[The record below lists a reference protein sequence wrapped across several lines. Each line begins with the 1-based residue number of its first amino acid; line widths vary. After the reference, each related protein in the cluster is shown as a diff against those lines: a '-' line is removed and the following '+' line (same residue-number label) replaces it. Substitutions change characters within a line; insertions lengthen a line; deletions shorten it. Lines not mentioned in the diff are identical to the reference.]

1 MGVKLMTL
9 DIIIHGGYIITMEGN
24 GTGVINDGAVGI
36 KGNEI
41 VAVGN
46 TNDIMNKYTAHRY
59 INAHNKA
66 VMPGFI
72 DCHIHTS
79 DTIVRG
85 GCQDIDNWMEKGIWP
100 LLSLADDDAL
110 VAGSMVN
117 IIEAVKAGTTT
128 FCDYETPMLKLIPNH
143 IKVGTRLVAANM
155 INELP
160 SNNKNIPGEIYPFDF
175 VVGNQKLQDNI
186 KMVEQYHGFKDNLI
200 TCMFGPQAVD
210 MCSAELLLEIKN
222 LAEKYDVG
230 IHMHLAQGDREVA
243 QMTKRYGKRSVE
255 YAQELG
261 LLDERLLAIHLT
273 TATEEEVKVVAESGA
288 GMVLCTGSIAILGGN
303 LPPAEEFG
311 KYSRRVGLGTDQSP
325 GNNCNNM
332 FNEMKFTSIAHK
344 YKHRN
349 GTSHPAWKVMRMAT
363 IEGARTLGMGNIIG
377 SLKPGKKADII
388 IIDLTYPNLSPI
400 MDWPIRNIV
409 PNLVY
414 AGRGNEVEMVIIDGE
429 VIVEDH
435 NILTVDEKEAV
446 EHINKC
452 AKKICLD
459 LEQDMNSNDLPLAKW
474 TREGYQ

>member
-1 MGVKLMTL
+1 MTL
-9 DIIIHGGYIITMEGN
+9 DIIIHGGYVITMEGK
-24 GTGVINDGAVGI
+24 GTGVINNGSVGI
-36 KGNEI
+36 KGNTI
-41 VAVGN
+41 VAVGT
-46 TNDIMNKYTAHRY
+46 TNDILEKYTAHRY
-59 INAHNKA
+59 INAHNKV

-85 GCQDIDNWMEKGIWP
+85 GCQDIDNWMEDGIWP
-100 LLSLADDDAL
+100 LLSRADDEDL

-160 SNNKNIPGEIYPFDF
+160 TNVKKIPGEPYPLDPA
-175 VVGNQKLQDNI
+175 VGQHKLQDNI
-186 KMVEQYHGFKDNLI
+186 KMIEQYHGYKDNLV

-210 MCSAELLLEIKN
+210 MCSTELLIEIKN

-230 IHMHLAQGDREVA
+230 IHMHLAQGDREVI
-243 QMTKRYGKRSVE
+243 QVKKRYGKRSVA

-261 LLDERLLAIHLT
+261 LLNERLLAIHMT
-273 TATEEEVKVVAESGA
+273 SATEEEVKIVAESGA

-311 KYSRRVGLGTDQSP
+311 KYSTRIGLGTDQSP
-325 GNNCNNM
+325 GNNCNNL

-344 YKHRN
+344 YKHKN
-349 GTSHPAWKVMRMAT
+349 GTAYPAWKVMRMAT
-363 IEGARTLGMGNIIG
+363 IEGANALGMGEIIG
-377 SLKPGKKADII
+377 SLRPGKRADII
-388 IIDLTYPNLSPI
+388 MIDMTFPNLSPI

-414 AGRGNEVEMVIIDGE
+414 AGRGNEVEMVIIDGK
-429 VIVEDH
+429 VIVEDYK
-435 NILTVDEKEAV
+435 ILTVDEKKAV
-446 EHINKC
+446 EHVNQC
-452 AKKICLD
+452 AKKICVE
-459 LEQDMNSNDLPLAKW
+459 LEKDKNSYDLPLTKW